1 MKQFRALIIFFVL
14 LNCTAKTFAS
24 NDNGKIDA
32 GNLIIGHIT
41 DSYSWHLFSVGEH
54 HISIPLP
61 VILIHDG
68 NFDVFMSSKFH
79 HGECSYKGYKIVGGG
94 TKKEHIVCV
103 DEQDNVL
110 LDAEGNEISPIDLSI
125 TKTAAGIM
133 LATVLLLVI
142 FMFVCKSCKKN
153 RGKAPKGLQSLMEI
167 LILFIKDQVVY
178 PIVGEKRTKKYLP
191 YILTLFFFIFFCN
204 IMGLIP
210 LFPGGVNVTGNIC
223 VTAVLALITFLI
235 TTFSGN
241 KHYWKD
247 IFNTPGVPWWLK
259 WGIPIMPIVE
269 FVGMLTKPF
278 VLCVRLF
285 ANMTAGHIVIL
296 GFITLIFIFGN
307 MSVGLGYAV
316 SPVSVLFSVFISAL
330 ECLVCF
336 IQAYVFAMLSTLY
349 IAMATEEHHEEHE
362 IEKA

>member
-1 MKQFRALIIFFVL
+1 M
-14 LNCTAKTFAS
+14 C
-24 NDNGKIDA
+24 
-32 GNLIIGHIT
+32 
-41 DSYSWHLFSVGEH
+41 
-54 HISIPLP
+54 IPLP

-79 HGECSYKGYKIVGGG
+79 HGESSYKGYKIVGGG

-133 LATVLLLVI
+133 IATALLLVI
-142 FMFVCKSCKKN
+142 FMLVCKSCKKN
-153 RGKAPKGLQSLMEI
+153 SGKAPKGLQSLVEI
-167 LILFIKDQVVY
+167 LVLFIKDQVVY
-178 PIVGEKRTKKYLP
+178 PIMGEKRTKKYLP

-210 LFPGGVNVTGNIC
+210 LFPGGVNITGNIC
-223 VTAVLALITFLI
+223 VTAVLAIITFLI
-235 TTFSGN
+235 TTLSGN

-259 WGIPIMPIVE
+259 WGLPIMPIVE

-278 VLCVRLF
+278 VLCVRL
-285 ANMTAGHIVIL
+285 
-296 GFITLIFIFGN
+296 
-307 MSVGLGYAV
+307 
-316 SPVSVLFSVFISAL
+316 
-330 ECLVCF
+330 
-336 IQAYVFAMLSTLY
+336 
-349 IAMATEEHHEEHE
+349 
-362 IEKA
+362 